1 MSAPRHQIAA
11 AIEDSTIVGFVS
23 AVRHIHPDKPDE
35 LWINEVAVAK
45 AYRRKGI
52 ADTLLKLLFH
62 CGRELGC
69 REAWVLVDESNIPAH
84 QLYSKLGGVPEKQI
98 MYSFKLGDNNC
109 E

>member
-1 MSAPRHQIAA
+1 MLSSGDEKLLEASERGLFNGDIRPELGSQFLSAPRHQIAA

-62 CGRELGC
+62 CGRELG
-69 REAWVLVDESNIPAH
+69 
-84 QLYSKLGGVPEKQI
+84 
-98 MYSFKLGDNNC
+98 
-109 E
+109 